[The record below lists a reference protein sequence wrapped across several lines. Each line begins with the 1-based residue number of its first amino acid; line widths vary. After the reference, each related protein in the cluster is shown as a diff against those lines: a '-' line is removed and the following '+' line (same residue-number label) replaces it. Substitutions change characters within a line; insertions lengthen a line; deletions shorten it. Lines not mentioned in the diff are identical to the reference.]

1 MQTNKQWSALKQS
14 QRSWIAEMTAKEHAA
29 YIDEHGK
36 LPMKKSKEAVL
47 DKVHALI
54 NERGI
59 WIPYDEFHSHVSV
72 MIDRLNR
79 KNPLFKPPA
88 KKETKPKKPA
98 IPKVGIEEFPENV
111 QLEIKEKLLNAIK
124 HYKSQVRRLPPDK
137 VRTGHI
143 KSTLGGFN
151 SKQWKPYEKKITKTD
166 TLLKLYDELRSQC
179 E

>member
-1 MQTNKQWSALKQS
+1 
-14 QRSWIAEMTAKEHAA
+14 MTAIEHLA
-29 YIDEHGK
+29 YVEEHCK
-36 LPMKKSKEAVL
+36 LPMKKGKEAVI
-47 DKVHALI
+47 DKVHDHI

-72 MIDRLNR
+72 MIDRMNR
-79 KNPLFKPPA
+79 KSSLFQTPA
-88 KKETKPKKPA
+88 KKETKPSKPT
-98 IPKVGIEEFPENV
+98 IPKVGIEEFPKNV
-111 QLEIKEKLLNAIK
+111 QLEIKEKLLKAIK
-124 HYKSQVRRLPPDK
+124 HYKSQVRRLPSDK

-151 SKQWKPYEKKITKTD
+151 SKQWKPYEKKMAKTD